1 VTTIHATASISGV
14 IAPLQNV
21 AISSQ
26 LAEPADSVLVNEGEH
41 VRAGQVIRSSTRPTF
56 ARRQGADA
64 LRRRGDRRRTVAV
77 RRIGPL
83 TDRCRNAF
91 RADGVLENAVSG
103 GAAMEVKPSYLG
115 TMIALATA
123 AFGLIAALAWNK
135 FITDLIGL
143 FLKPGSGVW
152 AELLYAVVITI
163 IAVIVI
169 QNLAKL
175 AERDIG
181 PRT

>member
-1 VTTIHATASISGV
+1 
-14 IAPLQNV
+14 
-21 AISSQ
+21 
-26 LAEPADSVLVNEGEH
+26 
-41 VRAGQVIRSSTRPTF
+41 
-56 ARRQGADA
+56 
-64 LRRRGDRRRTVAV
+64 
-77 RRIGPL
+77 
-83 TDRCRNAF
+83 
-91 RADGVLENAVSG
+91 
-103 GAAMEVKPSYLG
+103 MEVKPSYLG

-163 IAVIVI
+163 IAIIVI

-175 AERDIG
+175 AERDTG

>member
-1 VTTIHATASISGV
+1 
-14 IAPLQNV
+14 
-21 AISSQ
+21 
-26 LAEPADSVLVNEGEH
+26 
-41 VRAGQVIRSSTRPTF
+41 
-56 ARRQGADA
+56 
-64 LRRRGDRRRTVAV
+64 
-77 RRIGPL
+77 
-83 TDRCRNAF
+83 
-91 RADGVLENAVSG
+91 
-103 GAAMEVKPSYLG
+103 MEVKPSYLG

-152 AELLYAVVITI
+152 AELVYAIIITV

-169 QNLAKL
+169 QNLARMT
-175 AERDIG
+175 EREIG